1 MMIWKGELQQLKKYL
16 VSDGIDFKSELT
28 NYLQQGIT
36 AFAFAMRT
44 LDEEDADLL
53 IKQINEYQNVKSD
66 SHDKVAEELLSLAQ
80 DLILLGI
87 LGVVT

>member
-16 VSDGIDFKSELT
+16 ISDGIDLKSELT
-28 NYLQQGIT
+28 KYLQQGIT

-44 LDEEDADLL
+44 LDEEDADIL

>member
-16 VSDGIDFKSELT
+16 ISDGIDFKSELT

-53 IKQINEYQNVKSD
+53 IK
-66 SHDKVAEELLSLAQ
+66 
-80 DLILLGI
+80 
-87 LGVVT
+87 